1 MEQNKKILWFFSFV
15 LFSIITLIVS
25 VQSIQGQNIMLPDE
39 KPSLSVVGE
48 AEKEI
53 PADEAKISVAIE
65 NTASDVNIASKTN
78 AERMAKLI
86 SALKSGGLS
95 NENMSTTNYE
105 IKPNYD
111 NANNNYDNIIS
122 YTAAN
127 KMLLTTS
134 THANISFYVDLAVK
148 NGANRVEQI
157 EFTSSKKVLNEN
169 FNELLKEAFI
179 NGKQKAD
186 ALSTTAGF
194 IVNGVKRIDITVG
207 DGFIPQT
214 FKIGQNNLD
223 IQKTPTPIIPKD
235 NKMTVTLPI
244 TFFIENQ
251 ISIHTSD

>member
-15 LFSIITLIVS
+15 LFSITIFVVS
-25 VQSIQGQNIMLPDE
+25 VQSIRGQNIMLPDE

-48 AEKEI
+48 AENEI

-65 NTASDVNIASKTN
+65 NTASDANIASKTN
-78 AERMAKLI
+78 AEKMDKLI
-86 SALKSGGLS
+86 SSLKTAGLT
-95 NENMSTTNYE
+95 NKNMSTTNYE

-111 NANNNYDNIIS
+111 NANDNYDKIIS
-122 YTAAN
+122 YTATN
-127 KMLLTTS
+127 KMLVTTS
-134 THANISFYVDLAVK
+134 VHANISFYVDLAVK

-179 NGKQKAD
+179 NGKQKAE
-186 ALSTTAGF
+186 ALSATAGF
-194 IVNGVKRIDITVG
+194 IVSGVKRIDITAG
-207 DGFIPQT
+207 DGFAPQS

-223 IQKTPTPIIPKD
+223 TQRTPTTIIPKD
-235 NKMTVTLPI
+235 NRMTVTLPI

-251 ISIHTSD
+251 ISRHALD

>member
-1 MEQNKKILWFFSFV
+1 MGQNKKILWFFSFV
-15 LFSIITLIVS
+15 LFSITIFIVS

-65 NTASDVNIASKTN
+65 NTASDANIASKTN
-78 AERMAKLI
+78 AERMDKLI
-86 SALKSGGLS
+86 SALKTSGLS

-111 NANNNYDNIIS
+111 NANDNYDKIIS
-122 YTAAN
+122 YTATN

-134 THANISFYVDLAVK
+134 AHANISFYVDLAVK

-186 ALSTTAGF
+186 TLSATAGF
-194 IVNGVKRIDITVG
+194 IVNGVKRIDITG
-207 DGFIPQT
+207 DDGFIPQS
-214 FKIGQNNLD
+214 FKIAQNNLD
-223 IQKTPTPIIPKD
+223 IQKTPTPLIPKD
-235 NKMTVTLPI
+235 NRMTVTLPI

-251 ISIHTSD
+251 ISRHASD

>member
-1 MEQNKKILWFFSFV
+1 MEQKKKILWFFSFV
-15 LFSIITLIVS
+15 LFSIIVFIVS

-48 AEKEI
+48 SEKEI

-65 NTASDVNIASKTN
+65 NTASDATIASKTN
-78 AERMAKLI
+78 AEKMDKII
-86 SALKSGGLS
+86 SALKSSGLT

-111 NANNNYDNIIS
+111 NANDNYDKIIS
-122 YTAAN
+122 YTATN

-134 THANISFYVDLAVK
+134 AHANISFYVDLAVK

-179 NGKQKAD
+179 NGKQKAE
-186 ALSTTAGF
+186 ALSATAGF
-194 IVNGVKRIDITVG
+194 IVNGVKRIDIAAG
-207 DGFIPQT
+207 DGFIPQS

-223 IQKTPTPIIPKD
+223 TQKTPTPIIPKD
-235 NKMTVTLPI
+235 NRMTVTLPM

-251 ISIHTSD
+251 IGRHATD